1 MDAAAHQP
9 LHLAVV
15 DGLDAVLVRV
25 QGDLDIE
32 TAPRLRAALTPLLHR
47 RVELDLSE
55 VSFID
60 SSGITVLLVHQRHA
74 RVVGGRSRVIHVSQ
88 PVQRILRLLS
98 FSLVLWCFGVDG

>member
-1 MDAAAHQP
+1 MDAAAPQP
-9 LHLAVV
+9 LHLTIV

-32 TAPRLRAALTPLLHR
+32 TAPKLRAALTPLLHR

-55 VSFID
+55 VRFID

-74 RVVGGRSRVIHVSQ
+74 RLVGGRSRVIHASQ
-88 PVQRILRLLS
+88 PVQRIFHLIGVHRLL
-98 FSLVLWCFGVDG
+98 VDGFDQ